1 MSAPPRSPVV
11 RALLAFEAFGF
22 VVVGAWAL
30 AAPRSF
36 YESFPGAGR
45 TWVGV
50 DGPFNEHLVRDVGA
64 LNLALVAVLVA
75 ALWWGGATLVR
86 TAAVAS
92 LVWTV
97 PHVAY
102 HLTHLDALATG
113 GDQVAEAVSLL
124 AAVAAPIVVLALTR
138 NDAASTAPA

>member
-1 MSAPPRSPVV
+1 MKPSPVV
-11 RALLAFEAFGF
+11 RALLAFEAVGF

-30 AAPRSF
+30 AAPRAF
-36 YESFPGAGR
+36 YDSFPGAGR
-45 TWVGV
+45 TWVSV

-75 ALWWGGATLVR
+75 ALWWGGAALVR

-102 HLTHLDALATG
+102 HLTHLDALATS

-138 NDAASTAPA
+138 TDAASTAPA